1 MVGCTFSFLLSA
13 LSLLIPFLSMLF
25 QSLFIAFFQACHCL
39 STAFLCFFVASL
51 FSLLSLLS
59 LVSLLF
65 CSPCFAALLA
75 FRAFPAL
82 CAFPA
87 VLATH
92 LSARRDRVHCTSH
105 RSETS
110 KRIEFYLPPPCWT
123 EIFLL
128 QIFFGNSGR
137 LRWKFRPFEV
147 MPGREDQN
155 RTEKEK
161 KKRKNT

>member
-59 LVSLLF
+59 LVSLLSCF
-65 CSPCFAALLA
+65 PTFPPFSALPAALLRCSPCFPCFPCSLCFPCCPCLA
-75 FRAFPAL
+75 
-82 CAFPA
+82 
-87 VLATH
+87 H
-92 LSARRDRVHCTSH
+92 LSARRERVHCTSH

-123 EIFLL
+123 ENFLL

-137 LRWKFRPFEV
+137 SRGR
-147 MPGREDQN
+147 PGRD
-155 RTEKEK
+155 
-161 KKRKNT
+161 